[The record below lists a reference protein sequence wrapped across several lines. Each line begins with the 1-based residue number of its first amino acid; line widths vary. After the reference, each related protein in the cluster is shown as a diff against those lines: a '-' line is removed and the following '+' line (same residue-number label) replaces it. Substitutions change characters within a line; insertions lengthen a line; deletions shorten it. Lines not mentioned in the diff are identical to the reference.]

1 MLRGGYLGEGVGGK
15 KRRAM
20 GDDERR
26 EEQKTGAAP
35 SRFKSSQSH
44 TANTPQ
50 TSAFETITPHLP
62 HPIQSTV
69 PYSKSNRCSPSF
81 SVAALT
87 SRRHVFVVGL
97 RSLCGSDS
105 KGNVRA
111 APSWPRGHC
120 PQPRDMRSSQGKAS
134 TAKGS
139 YAGHQEEDQ

>member
-69 PYSKSNRCSPSF
+69 PYSKSL
-81 SVAALT
+81 LT
-87 SRRHVFVVGL
+87 FL
-97 RSLCGSDS
+97 LCRSLD
-105 KGNVRA
+105 KP
-111 APSWPRGHC
+111 PSCLRGGAQI
-120 PQPRDMRSSQGKAS
+120 PLRIR
-134 TAKGS
+134 
-139 YAGHQEEDQ
+139 